1 MQENTSIVILW
12 WSSQFTML
20 RGQLRSGCQTPVL
33 EVLENQFHLT
43 AKMILE
49 LLPKWTAQEPLLL
62 LNWVRPLSRPF
73 LLTSAGTSRLLPRC
87 WLKERHQASVYPFM
101 LGTYF
106 FTVSSFSLSHTP
118 SSLWIY
124 GKTSNRTEHSHAVLL
139 LWKQEEQHPHTHT
152 TLLRLQES
160 QIRGLYVEVTA
171 SENASSA
178 ATKVWE
184 WDIVQDLWINW
195 ICVSLQCK

>member
-1 MQENTSIVILW
+1 MLENTSVVKLW
-12 WSSQFTML
+12 WSSQFIML
-20 RGQLRSGCQTPVL
+20 QGQLRSGCQIPASRPISLNSRV
-33 EVLENQFHLT
+33 
-43 AKMILE
+43 E
-49 LLPKWTAQEPLLL
+49 LGASPQMNSTGASAIIK
-62 LNWVRPLSRPF
+62 PLSRPF

-139 LWKQEEQHPHTHT
+139 LWKQEDHTRTHHFWGG
-152 TLLRLQES
+152 RKLQERTWRLRWKGRCH
-160 QIRGLYVEVTA
+160 QRVTNVLTVRL
-171 SENASSA
+171 SH
-178 ATKVWE
+178 
-184 WDIVQDLWINW
+184 
-195 ICVSLQCK
+195 